1 MLLVGSSVM
10 RVRSASFVVLIA
22 SALVLAGCTSG
33 HASDRAEEGPLVRTV
48 VAGGP
53 DQAALRVFTGSV
65 RARHESDLGFRV
77 GGQITARLVNDG
89 EHVRRGQPLFRL
101 DATDYQLGARAA
113 AAEVA
118 AAEARHRFAAAE
130 RDRLL
135 ALAEGGAVSR
145 SDAERV
151 SAEAAAAGEALR
163 AARAASQTASNQNR
177 YTTLVAD
184 ADGVVTFL
192 RADVGQ
198 VVAPGQPIVRL
209 ARDGAR
215 EIEVALPE
223 SLGGLDVGL
232 VAQVRF
238 LAGAETAP
246 ARLRELSGAADSV
259 TRTFA
264 ARFALE
270 EGAAPPLGSTA
281 SVSIPAA
288 NEGGTSGIAIP
299 LSALHDAGQGPGV
312 WVVNPETQLVAWRA
326 VRVAS
331 FGDDIVRIAEGLAT
345 GEIVVALG
353 AHLLTEGQTVRLEE
367 RANADSA
374 GPDLRARTP

>member
-1 MLLVGSSVM
+1 MRVGSALFVM
-10 RVRSASFVVLIA
+10 AF
-22 SALVLAGCTSG
+22 ALVLAGCTSG
-33 HASDRAEEGPLVRTV
+33 HASDRADEGPLVRTV
-48 VAGGP
+48 VAGAA
-53 DQAALRVFTGSV
+53 DQAALRTFTGSI

-77 GGQITARLVNDG
+77 GGQITERLVNDG
-89 EHVRRGQPLFRL
+89 EHVRRGQPLYRL
-101 DATDYQLGARAA
+101 DAIDYQLGARAA

-135 ALAEGGAVSR
+135 ALAERGAVSR

-151 SAEAAAAGEALR
+151 SAEADAAAEALR

-198 VVAPGQPIVRL
+198 VVAAGQPIVRL
-209 ARDGAR
+209 ARDGPR

-223 SLGGLDVGL
+223 TLGALEIGA

-238 LAGAETAP
+238 LANGAATAP
-246 ARLRELSGAADSV
+246 ARLRELSGAADPV
-259 TRTFA
+259 TRTFM

-270 EGAAPPLGSTA
+270 QGIAPPLGSTA
-281 SVSIPAA
+281 SVLIPAA
-288 NEGGTSGIAIP
+288 NSESASAISVP

-312 WVVNPETQLVAWRA
+312 WVVNPESRHVAWRA
-326 VRVAS
+326 VRVAA
-331 FGDDIVRIAEGLAT
+331 FGDDTVRIAEGLAP

-353 AHLLTEGQTVRLEE
+353 AHLLTEGQTVLLEE
-367 RANADSA
+367 SA
-374 GPDLRARTP
+374 GGASEPAADLRARAP

>member
-1 MLLVGSSVM
+1 MRVGS
-10 RVRSASFVVLIA
+10 ALFVVLTA
-22 SALVLAGCTSG
+22 SVLVLAGCTSG
-33 HASDRAEEGPLVRTV
+33 HASDRADEGPLVRTV
-48 VAGGP
+48 VAGAP
-53 DQAALRVFTGSV
+53 DQTGSRTFTGSI

-89 EHVRRGQPLFRL
+89 EHVRRGQPLYRL
-101 DATDYQLGARAA
+101 DATDYELGARAA
-113 AAEVA
+113 AADVA

-135 ALAEGGAVSR
+135 ALAERGAVSR

-151 SAEAAAAGEALR
+151 SAEADAAAEALR

-198 VVAPGQPIVRL
+198 VVAAGQPIVRL
-209 ARDGAR
+209 ARNGPR

-223 SLGGLDVGL
+223 SLGGLEVGAA
-232 VAQVRF
+232 AQVRF
-238 LAGAETAP
+238 LADGATTAP
-246 ARLRELSGAADSV
+246 ARLRELSGAADPM
-259 TRTFA
+259 TRTFM

-270 EGAAPPLGSTA
+270 QGTAPPLGSTA
-281 SVSIPAA
+281 SVLIPAA
-288 NEGGTSGIAIP
+288 NAHGASAISVP

-312 WVVNPETQLVAWRA
+312 WVVNPESKHVAWRA
-326 VRVAS
+326 VRVTA
-331 FGDDIVRIAEGLAT
+331 FGDDVVRIAEGLAPGDT
-345 GEIVVALG
+345 VVALG
-353 AHLLTEGQTVRLEE
+353 AHLLTEGQAVRLEQ
-367 RANADSA
+367 NAGVSVAA
-374 GPDLRARTP
+374 GADLRARAP

>member
-1 MLLVGSSVM
+1 MRVGS
-10 RVRSASFVVLIA
+10 ASLLVLIA
-22 SALVLAGCTSG
+22 SALILAGCTSG
-33 HASDRAEEGPLVRTV
+33 HASDRADEGPLVRTV
-48 VAGGP
+48 VAGAP
-53 DQAALRVFTGSV
+53 DQAGSRTFTGSV
-65 RARHESDLGFRV
+65 HARHESDLGFRV

-89 EHVRRGQPLFRL
+89 EQVRRGQPLYRL
-101 DATDYQLGARAA
+101 DATDYELGARAA
-113 AAEVA
+113 AADVA

-135 ALAEGGAVSR
+135 ALAERGAVSR

-151 SAEAAAAGEALR
+151 SAEADAAAEALR

-209 ARDGAR
+209 ARDGPR

-223 SLGGLDVGL
+223 SLGGLEVGA

-238 LAGAETAP
+238 LSNAAATAP
-246 ARLRELSGAADSV
+246 ARLREVSGAADPM
-259 TRTFA
+259 TRTFM

-270 EGAAPPLGSTA
+270 QGTAPPLGSTA
-281 SVSIPAA
+281 SVLIPAA
-288 NEGGTSGIAIP
+288 NADGASAISVP

-312 WVVNPETQLVAWRA
+312 WVVNPESKHVAWRA
-326 VRVAS
+326 VRVAA
-331 FGDDIVRIAEGLAT
+331 FGDDVVRIAEGLAP
-345 GEIVVALG
+345 GDVVVALG
-353 AHLLTEGQTVRLEE
+353 AHLLTEGQTVRLEQGAGGGAE
-367 RANADSA
+367 PAD
-374 GPDLRARTP
+374 DLRARAQ